1 MVNDQANIIRD
12 VIYCEYVLT
21 EFGEYINLC
30 YVEMRRTILR
40 KRFGYRISICLVSL
54 IIMVYIIFVDLEQR
68 WYFSEIVK
76 NIVLG
81 VLCSLFAWVFV
92 EIWNMSIDMI

>member
-1 MVNDQANIIRD
+1 MVNDQANITKD

-30 YVEMRRTILR
+30 YVEMWRTILR

-54 IIMVYIIFVDLEQR
+54 IIIVYIIFVDLEQR
-68 WYFSEIVK
+68 WYFFRDCKKYSFRSSMFI
-76 NIVLG
+76 ICL
-81 VLCSLFAWVFV
+81 AFV

>member
-1 MVNDQANIIRD
+1 MVNDQANIIKD

-21 EFGEYINLC
+21 EFWEYINLC
-30 YVEMRRTILR
+30 YVEMWRTILR
-40 KRFGYRISICLVSL
+40 KIFGYRISVCLVSL
-54 IIMVYIIFVDLEQR
+54 IIIVYIIFVDLEQR

-81 VLCSLFAWVFV
+81 VLYSLFAWAFV
-92 EIWNMSIDMI
+92 EI

>member
-1 MVNDQANIIRD
+1 MVNDQANIIKD

-30 YVEMRRTILR
+30 YVEMWRTILR

-54 IIMVYIIFVDLEQR
+54 IIIVYIIFVDLEQR

-76 NIVLG
+76 NIALG
-81 VLCSLFAWVFV
+81 VLCSLFAWHLLRYG
-92 EIWNMSIDMI
+92 I